1 MLAGLASG
9 RLSSCCPRRGGADA
23 VWNMQWLTREANR
36 KKGDY
41 GMLTT
46 AIKLSAVLVLLG
58 ASPVA
63 AEMVERSI
71 KLYGNCFVA
80 TDLDAMTDEV
90 SHMMMCAEPIGDM
103 SLEGG
108 FLNRLRNE
116 LNGALISF
124 STQLAIRR
132 TRSDKLGLMLRSE
145 DISFSLDERPTVKL
159 RVDREGVWIEKAR
172 AGDNGQSWLIPNIS
186 RHLLTEIANGKKLTF
201 RVGKI
206 TERVPLRGS
215 ARALADL
222 LGRGFN
228 E

>member
-1 MLAGLASG
+1 
-9 RLSSCCPRRGGADA
+9 
-23 VWNMQWLTREANR
+23 
-36 KKGDY
+36 
-41 GMLTT
+41 MLTT
-46 AIKLSAVLVLLG
+46 AIKLSAALVLLG

-71 KLYGNCFVA
+71 KLYGNCMVS
-80 TDLDAMTDEV
+80 TDLDALTDEV
-90 SHMMMCAEPIGDM
+90 SHMMMCAEPLEGM

-108 FLNRLRNE
+108 FLNRLRTA
-116 LNGALISF
+116 LNDALIPF
-124 STQLAIRR
+124 SARLVIIR
-132 TRSDKLGLMLRSE
+132 TRSDKLGLVLHSE

-172 AGDNGQSWLIPNIS
+172 AGDSGQAWVIPNIS